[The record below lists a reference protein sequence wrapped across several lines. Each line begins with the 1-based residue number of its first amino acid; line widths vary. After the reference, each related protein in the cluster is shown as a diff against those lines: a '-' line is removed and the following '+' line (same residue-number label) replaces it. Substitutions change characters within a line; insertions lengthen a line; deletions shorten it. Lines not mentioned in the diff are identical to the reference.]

1 MIYESHKFGAL
12 TELRCAA
19 ELIKRD
25 WHVAFPFIDSSAVDL
40 IAYRDTRFVTI
51 QVKSATLMEGKHAKV
66 TKNFDKYDGVDF
78 IICYDV
84 NNRRWFIFP
93 FEELKGRKAVMLSPI
108 KYERNCDNWALI
120 R

>member
-1 MIYESHKFGAL
+1 MIYESHKYGAL

-19 ELIKRD
+19 RSSADI
-25 WHVAFPFIDSSAVDL
+25 HQVAFPFIDSSAIDL
-40 IAYRDTRFVTI
+40 IAFRGDRFVTI
-51 QVKSATLMEGKHAKV
+51 QVKSATLMEGSFAKV
-66 TKNFDKYDGVDF
+66 TKNFDKYVGVDF

-93 FEELKGRKAVMLSPI
+93 FEELQGRKAVTLSPI
-108 KYERNCDNWALI
+108 RYERNCDNWALI

>member
-1 MIYESHKFGAL
+1 MIHDSHKYGAL

-19 ELIKRD
+19 ELIQRN
-25 WHVAFPFIDSSAVDL
+25 WNVAFPFINSSAIDL
-40 IAYRDTRFVTI
+40 IAYREKRFVTI
-51 QVKSATLMEGKHAKV
+51 QVKSAVLMEGGFAKV
-66 TKNFDKYDGVDF
+66 SKDFDKYIGVDY

-93 FEELKGRKAVMLSPI
+93 FEELEGRRSITLSPR
-108 KYERNCDNWALI
+108 KYHRNCDNWELI

>member
-25 WHVAFPFIDSSAVDL
+25 WQVAFPFIDSSAIDL
-40 IAYRDTRFVTI
+40 IAFRDNRFVTI
-51 QVKSATLMEGKHAKV
+51 QVKSATLMEGSFAKV
-66 TKNFDKYDGVDF
+66 TKNFDKYIGVDF

-93 FEELKGRKAVMLSPI
+93 FEELKGRKAVTLSPI